1 MNQDTPLKADC
12 ARCVGLCCVAP
23 PFTKGAEFAITKRE
37 GVPCPNLSADD
48 RCSIHDRLRPA
59 GFSGCAAYDC
69 FGAGQTVT
77 AQFGGRRVP
86 EMFDIFHETR
96 RRHELLWHLHEA
108 QRYSDDPALQTAID
122 DVPHRRTVNELLL
135 RVSAQVRGNGGRD
148 LTGLD
153 LAGKDM
159 RRADLR
165 NAMLFNA
172 CLIGTDLSHAD
183 LRGADLRA
191 ADPRGARLQDA
202 DLTGAL
208 FLTQMQIESALGNK
222 RTKLPKSVTR
232 PTFWR

>member
-1 MNQDTPLKADC
+1 MRADC
-12 ARCVGLCCVAP
+12 SQCVGLCCVAP
-23 PFTKGAEFAITKRE
+23 PFSKGAEFGFTKKE
-37 GVPCPNLSADD
+37 GVACPNLLTDN
-48 RCSIHDRLRPA
+48 RCTIHDRLRPA

-69 FGAGQTVT
+69 FGAGQAVT
-77 AQFGGRRVP
+77 AEYGGVRVP
-86 EMFDIFHETR
+86 EMFDVFHERR

-108 QRYSDDPALQTAID
+108 QRYADDPALQAAID
-122 DVPHRRTVNELLL
+122 DLPHRREVNELLL
-135 RVSAQVRGNGGRD
+135 RVSSRVRGKGGRD

-159 RRADLR
+159 RREDLH

-183 LRGADLRA
+183 LRGADLRS
-191 ADPRGARLQDA
+191 ADVRGADLRGA

-208 FLTQMQIESALGNK
+208 FLTQMQVESARGNK
-222 RTKLPKSVTR
+222 STKLPKSVSR